1 MSESARILKL
11 QREFFNSGA
20 TLPVEGRKVALHRL
34 LNAVTAREAEILA
47 ALQQDLG
54 KAPMEGYLTEVGIVK
69 AELRTALK
77 HLNGWAR
84 PRVVPTP
91 LTLLPAVSKIYPEP
105 YGVVLVQSPW
115 NYPFQL
121 CIAPVAGALAAG
133 NCVMIK
139 PSSSSPATAAVI
151 EKLIGDVFEERYVH
165 VLKAG
170 GDSHEEILA
179 EAYDYI
185 IFTGS
190 QRVGRVVMEAA
201 AKHLTP
207 VTLEL
212 GGKSPCIVEE
222 SADIPLAAK
231 RVAFGKF
238 LNAGQTCVAPDH
250 VLVQRSVKDA
260 FVRELT
266 EAILSLY
273 GPNPLQSPDLPKIIN
288 AHHFKRLVGLI
299 EGQKVAAGG
308 VWDEEKRKIAP
319 TVLVDVTDDAP
330 VMQDEIFGPVL
341 PVLTFDTLQEVV
353 ERQQALPKP
362 LALYLFTRNPVAE
375 RKVTSKISYGG
386 GCINDTVMHLA
397 NDNLPFGGVG
407 ASGMGAYHGKASF
420 ETFSHYKSVLKKAN
434 ILDLPQRY
442 APYTQEAFAFIK
454 KFMK

>member
-1 MSESARILKL
+1 MSESARVLKL
-11 QREFFNSGA
+11 QREFFYTGA
-20 TLPVEGRKVALHRL
+20 TLPVEGRKAALHRL
-34 LNAVTAREAEILA
+34 LNAITAREDEILA
-47 ALQQDLG
+47 ALHQDLG
-54 KAPMEGYLTEVGIVK
+54 KAPMEGYLTEVGIAK
-69 AELRTALK
+69 AEIRTAMK
-77 HLNGWAR
+77 HLAGWAR
-84 PRVVPTP
+84 PRIVPTP

-133 NCVMIK
+133 NCVMVK
-139 PSSSSPATAAVI
+139 PSSSAPATAAVI

-165 VLKAG
+165 VLRAG

-231 RVAFGKF
+231 RIAFGKF

-250 VLVQRSVKDA
+250 VLVQSSIKDA
-260 FVRELT
+260 FVRELS

-273 GPNPLQSPDLPKIIN
+273 GPEPLHSPDLPKIIN

-308 VWDEEKRKIAP
+308 VWDEESRKIAP
-319 TVLVDVTDDAP
+319 TVLVDVADDAP

-341 PVLTFDTLQEVV
+341 PVLTFETLQEVV
-353 ERQQALPKP
+353 ERQQTLPKP
-362 LALYLFTRNPVAE
+362 LALYLFTRNPAAE
-375 RKVTSKISYGG
+375 RKITSKISYGG

-434 ILDLPQRY
+434 IFDLPQRY